1 MLAAT
6 TRMHNLELDER
17 WQSGNED
24 IHKSAQAGIRF
35 SLPLQVSRCQG
46 AFNYIIH

>member
-1 MLAAT
+1 MFAAIT
-6 TRMHNLELDER
+6 KKARPRPAER

-35 SLPLQVSRCQG
+35 SLPPQVSHCQG
-46 AFNYIIH
+46 AFFYIIH